1 MILSLAINEN
11 CQAVSAGLPPAVP
24 GSACIL
30 SICRQLH
37 SQSSRATNSA
47 LICSGMFIFA
57 RAKYRLYL
65 SCPHIT
71 SITGVP
77 KSP

>member
-11 CQAVSAGLPPAVP
+11 CQACFCWLTARRTWVRMH
-24 GSACIL
+24 L
-30 SICRQLH
+30 SICRLLH

-57 RAKYRLYL
+57 RAKYCLYL
-65 SCPHIT
+65 SRPHIT
-71 SITGVP
+71 SIAAPP

>member
-1 MILSLAINEN
+1 MILTLAINEN
-11 CQAVSAGLPPAVP
+11 CQAFFCWPPAVP

-30 SICRQLH
+30 SIFRQLH

-47 LICSGMFIFA
+47 LVCSGMFIFA
-57 RAKYRLYL
+57 RAKYCLNL
-65 SCPHIT
+65 SRPHIT